1 MARKVSAKDLDLAA
15 RWLAKRL
22 DGRDVLSAR
31 DRVARA
37 LASPNYQEDQT
48 KLISEYLSAN
58 ARPEEIRCYAA
69 LSDLDTGRAKGGQ
82 PKKAISQDDIQLV
95 RAIHELRFKAA
106 SKGENLSI
114 RAACD
119 RLAEGAAFRKKYG
132 SGQAARDRLRRVQ
145 RGQR

>member
-15 RWLAKRL
+15 RFWAQRL
-22 DGRDVLSAR
+22 DSRNALTAR

-37 LASPNYQEDQT
+37 LAGSAPDPT
-48 KLISEYLSAN
+48 KWIAEYLSAN
-58 ARPEEIRCYAA
+58 VRPEEIRCYAA